1 LESILFGSFVAA
13 STTILTIEQPSS
25 GMTCVSKR
33 TPSSWIEA
41 GLWWGKL
48 RCRWRIG
55 RRAAVL
61 YVVEFGDVALGG
73 QQYWNAGVAVFE
85 TNRIFGGDSGYYY
98 VGNYSVKGSQID
110 AQVKVVRHNPNW
122 ESAFGDA
129 SDSFNIKIQGTVN
142 NGVIQGQMEQ
152 LDRPG
157 LRLPVRL
164 TWKENLP

>member
-1 LESILFGSFVAA
+1 MPEIDA
-13 STTILTIEQPSS
+13 
-25 GMTCVSKR
+25 
-33 TPSSWIEA
+33 
-41 GLWWGKL
+41 
-48 RCRWRIG
+48 
-55 RRAAVL
+55 L
-61 YVVEFGDVALGG
+61 YVVEFGDVDLDG
-73 QQYWNAGVAVFE
+73 QQYWNAGVVVFE

-98 VGNYSVKGSQID
+98 VGHYSVKGSQID